1 MISLGFQNL
10 KSASSDITSEESE
23 LIEELDE
30 RLFRQLVSTLWENL
44 EVTEYWKYME
54 EGGHEQKVDV

>member
-23 LIEELDE
+23 LIEEMDE
-30 RLFRQLVSTLWENL
+30 KFFRRLVSTQWENL
-44 EVTEYWKYME
+44 EVTEYWKHME
-54 EGGHEQKVDV
+54 EGEHEQELDM

>member
-1 MISLGFQNL
+1 MISLGFYNL

-54 EGGHEQKVDV
+54 EGGHDV